1 MSSSKGCERGV
12 RRWVVEGCGRLD
24 SPTSIEGDLN
34 CRNQVGISRDEHGDV
49 VAVVSGAQSEVEGI
63 VPPRA
68 PSSRSVSGGSRSERV
83 TGSGSVLG
91 APGVRPSVSGLAG
104 GAPRLRLHQG
114 RRGAPLRKP
123 LVGRSLRVVRPTLPQ

>member
-49 VAVVSGAQSEVEGI
+49 VAVVSGAQSKVEGDEYI
-63 VPPRA
+63 DALLLASKTISPAFPAGREGGEECQDLVDSMR
-68 PSSRSVSGGSRSERV
+68 SRE
-83 TGSGSVLG
+83 
-91 APGVRPSVSGLAG
+91 
-104 GAPRLRLHQG
+104 Q
-114 RRGAPLRKP
+114 PL
-123 LVGRSLRVVRPTLPQ
+123 LRSLLSALRP